1 MFLRNVSL
9 KCFTVCHFWSGSVC
23 FLIWPV
29 PPTAR
34 KSRWTECLHQP
45 PMCKLSISSR
55 PVSET
60 KAGEQFWET
69 DAVLTSHEDCR
80 RCPAPRPTSVGG
92 RHNPPLSV
100 RNCVNTPT
108 NPFLLPSAGLNA
120 NSKYSQ
126 RCTARWKMVI
136 NTAEIIQN

>member
-9 KCFTVCHFWSGSVC
+9 KCFTVCQFWSGSVC

-80 RCPAPRPTSVGG
+80 RCPAPPAWGATQTSTLRAELCKHAHKSFSSAVSRP
-92 RHNPPLSV
+92 
-100 RNCVNTPT
+100 
-108 NPFLLPSAGLNA
+108 LNA

>member
-1 MFLRNVSL
+1 MFPRNVLPFAISGLEVFVFLFGRCHPRRGSL
-9 KCFTVCHFWSGSVC
+9 DGRNVFTN
-23 FLIWPV
+23 
-29 PPTAR
+29 
-34 KSRWTECLHQP
+34 HQCANCQLAP
-45 PMCKLSISSR
+45 DLFQRQKLESSFGKLMLSSR
-55 PVSET
+55 LTRIV
-60 KAGEQFWET
+60 AG
-69 DAVLTSHEDCR
+69 
-80 RCPAPRPTSVGG
+80 APPHLRGG
-92 RHNPPLSV
+92 RHKPPLSV